1 MGSQNDLNDICKQ
14 HESLKVKYSSTL
26 FDSRCIIL
34 GLNPDG
40 TMYEVDSRGPSR
52 GTSPEPN
59 GGIDVNSQPPR
70 PETNGGTLDSS
81 SSPTLTINGHTHQT
95 HIKKISAGSTD
106 RDSGVYETVSSEEK
120 PTDSDSHSDSP
131 QGGSDGVPDLKI
143 DTNHV
148 NGSDSGSESTS
159 EVGCCEDGKLDSP
172 RDSGADSAHDS
183 AHDTSQSSISTS
195 ASHSS
200 RLSLQPPSNFKTRA
214 LFYPTGD
221 HAVNIE
227 SQLHEFIS
235 SLFWVLESKR
245 LDKSQEKLERPPLL
259 CAPFERKVSMFKFE
273 YSPHYHH
280 FQIQSLLFFFFFI
293 FM

>member
-1 MGSQNDLNDICKQ
+1 MGSQSDLNDICKQ

-26 FDSRCIIL
+26 YDSRCIIL

-40 TMYEVDSRGPSR
+40 TMYEADSRGPSR
-52 GTSPEPN
+52 GISPEPS
-59 GGIDVNSQPPR
+59 GGI
-70 PETNGGTLDSS
+70 ELSS
-81 SSPTLTINGHTHQT
+81 HHPSLAVNGHTHPT
-95 HIKKISAGSTD
+95 HVKKISAGSTD
-106 RDSGVYETVSSEEK
+106 RDSGVYETVSSEDK

-131 QGGSDGVPDLKI
+131 QGLLDGITDLKI

-159 EVGCCEDGKLDSP
+159 EVGCCDDSKLDSP
-172 RDSGADSAHDS
+172 RDSAADSAPDSTHDS

-195 ASHSS
+195 TSHSS

-227 SQLHEFIS
+227 SQLQEFVS

-259 CAPFERKVSMFKFE
+259 CAPFERKVSE
-273 YSPHYHH
+273 
-280 FQIQSLLFFFFFI
+280 
-293 FM
+293 